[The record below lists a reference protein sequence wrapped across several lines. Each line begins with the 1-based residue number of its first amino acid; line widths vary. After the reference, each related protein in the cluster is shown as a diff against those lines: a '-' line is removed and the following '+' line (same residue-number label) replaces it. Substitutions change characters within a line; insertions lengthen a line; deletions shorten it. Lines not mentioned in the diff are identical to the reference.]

1 MDQHQQMM
9 DKFLA
14 ERQHEADDLK
24 MQHEKDIA
32 DCRKT
37 LSAEYEAKIQ
47 EVETHYSE
55 EIEKLKL
62 DLQVMLEQK
71 ETAQGHR
78 VKVIPDVMEISPE
91 LVSMETSEVTG
102 HKETDVTSL
111 EEDSGPSDI
120 DNSLLGVKGSHAA
133 AIAEIE
139 AEYEKKLQELRD
151 GRCFAMA
158 GVLIYTV

>member
-24 MQHEKDIA
+24 TQHEKDIA

-37 LSAEYEAKIQ
+37 LSAEYEVKIQ

-71 ETAQGHR
+71 ETAQGHG
-78 VKVIPDVMEISPE
+78 VKVTPDVVMEISPE

-102 HKETDVTSL
+102 HKETDATSL

-151 GRCFAMA
+151 GRCFAVP
-158 GVLIYTV
+158 GVLI